1 MRWANGRQAFQTP
14 ACHICRR
21 AGDFVEVTDNPY
33 YSNFST
39 STSILAPGVTQEIN
53 YATSTD
59 GKQMV
64 YYLATADIGKRFLQ
78 DAENEGFMFRDGVK
92 PTQREADS
100 IFAINDDM
108 TINYVGFVGH
118 VAYQAADR
126 IGNKPLIKIDYRDI
140 INRAE

>member
-1 MRWANGRQAFQTP
+1 MVSIKSLLSAYTGR
-14 ACHICRR
+14 I
-21 AGDFVEVTDNPY
+21 Y
-33 YSNFST
+33 
-39 STSILAPGVTQEIN
+39 I
-53 YATSTD
+53 
-59 GKQMV
+59 
-64 YYLATADIGKRFLQ
+64 YLATADIGKRFLQ

-118 VAYQAADR
+118 VAYQAADK

-140 INRAE
+140 LNRAE

>member
-1 MRWANGRQAFQTP
+1 MTDFSKKTQTNK
-14 ACHICRR
+14 HFDSII
-21 AGDFVEVTDNPY
+21 GDLQNSRIY
-33 YSNFST
+33 
-39 STSILAPGVTQEIN
+39 I
-53 YATSTD
+53 
-59 GKQMV
+59 
-64 YYLATADIGKRFLQ
+64 YLATTDIGKRFLQ

-118 VAYQAADR
+118 VAYQAADK

-140 INRAE
+140 LNRAE